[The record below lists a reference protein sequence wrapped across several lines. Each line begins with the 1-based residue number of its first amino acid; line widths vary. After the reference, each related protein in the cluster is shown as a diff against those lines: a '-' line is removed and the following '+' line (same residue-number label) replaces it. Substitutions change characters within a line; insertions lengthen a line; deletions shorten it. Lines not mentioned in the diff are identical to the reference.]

1 MRNLYAILLSA
12 AFSTVGATS
21 AFAQDPV
28 KIGMLQGFTGPT
40 ESLVRPMA
48 MGGEM
53 AIQEVSDSG
62 VFLGGREV
70 VSVRA
75 DSTCIDAAA
84 ASAAADRLVTSEGV
98 HGINGATCSGATT
111 AVLNNVVRANGI
123 VMISP
128 SATSP
133 ALSTM
138 EDDGYFF
145 RTAPSDARQGQII
158 ADILERRDI
167 GSAALT
173 YTNNDY
179 GKGLADAI
187 QSAFEAKGGEIT
199 AVAAHEDGKADY
211 SAEVGT
217 LASAG
222 GDVLIVAGYLDQGG
236 KGIIQAALDTGAFG
250 RFVLP
255 DGMVGEA
262 LTDNFGTALDGSIG
276 TNPGTDSPGA
286 AMMAEL
292 TEGKEFKGDDPYV
305 PEAYDASALILLAMQ
320 AAGSTDSA
328 VYKDRMFDV
337 ANAPGVQI
345 FPGELAK
352 GLQILADGGEIDY
365 VGGTA
370 LELIEPGESAGSFRE
385 TEVRDGKF
393 ETVMYH

>member
-1 MRNLYAILLSA
+1 
-12 AFSTVGATS
+12 
-21 AFAQDPV
+21 
-28 KIGMLQGFTGPT
+28 
-40 ESLVRPMA
+40 
-48 MGGEM
+48 
-53 AIQEVSDSG
+53 
-62 VFLGGREV
+62 
-70 VSVRA
+70 
-75 DSTCIDAAA
+75 
-84 ASAAADRLVTSEGV
+84 
-98 HGINGATCSGATT
+98 
-111 AVLNNVVRANGI
+111 
-123 VMISP
+123 
-128 SATSP
+128 
-133 ALSTM
+133 
-138 EDDGYFF
+138 
-145 RTAPSDARQGQII
+145 
-158 ADILERRDI
+158 
-167 GSAALT
+167 
-173 YTNNDY
+173 
-179 GKGLADAI
+179 
-187 QSAFEAKGGEIT
+187 
-199 AVAAHEDGKADY
+199 
-211 SAEVGT
+211 
-217 LASAG
+217 
-222 GDVLIVAGYLDQGG
+222 
-236 KGIIQAALDTGAFG
+236 
-250 RFVLP
+250 
-255 DGMVGEA
+255 MVGEA